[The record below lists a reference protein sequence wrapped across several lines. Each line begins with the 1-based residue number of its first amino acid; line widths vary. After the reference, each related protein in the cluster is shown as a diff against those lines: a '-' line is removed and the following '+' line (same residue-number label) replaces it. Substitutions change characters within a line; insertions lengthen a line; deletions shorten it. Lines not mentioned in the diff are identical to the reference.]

1 MTQQNPS
8 SSAPDAQNIPFYK
21 RMFNPFRREPA
32 TLPKLNRDE
41 YREIMEV
48 DDVCQRLEEALQAQD
63 RERFQHLSEELKK
76 MIHEVVI
83 PRRENIGRVHEDEK
97 LELAQFLTGYL
108 SALESGQPGMRQDF
122 LNAVFGF
129 IRRGH
134 PEVADQDP
142 VDLDTHT
149 LLQVLRS
156 RESVAETYR
165 DELIRVQQKSRKRL
179 YGVLGAGVIALA
191 AGASAWAFYDGKK
204 DTQEQLEE
212 KTEELKARE
221 NQLAQLSASSTIPAE
236 MAALEQRVNQLRT
249 ERENLESQLESG
261 RETLQQIQTQEQSM
275 REREEQLLSLENNLQ
290 QKEDQLQAQE
300 QRLQEREQEV
310 SSQMQRLEDDQNQI
324 QELEGRKNKLEA
336 EIQTLQGV
344 LEAERE
350 EEVSPQI
357 QLRAQ
362 MLREKARSGD
372 PLTIEEIQVI
382 REASEAMISQWR
394 EETAL
399 EIQQIQESVDQ
410 AEKNNTSTSLSR
422 SMAASRISRLRQNLK
437 SKTLLEQH
445 QRESLIAIAGMRT

>member
-1 MTQQNPS
+1 
-8 SSAPDAQNIPFYK
+8 
-21 RMFNPFRREPA
+21 
-32 TLPKLNRDE
+32 
-41 YREIMEV
+41 
-48 DDVCQRLEEALQAQD
+48 
-63 RERFQHLSEELKK
+63 
-76 MIHEVVI
+76 
-83 PRRENIGRVHEDEK
+83 
-97 LELAQFLTGYL
+97 
-108 SALESGQPGMRQDF
+108 
-122 LNAVFGF
+122 
-129 IRRGH
+129 
-134 PEVADQDP
+134 
-142 VDLDTHT
+142 
-149 LLQVLRS
+149 
-156 RESVAETYR
+156 
-165 DELIRVQQKSRKRL
+165 
-179 YGVLGAGVIALA
+179 
-191 AGASAWAFYDGKK
+191 
-204 DTQEQLEE
+204 
-212 KTEELKARE
+212 
-221 NQLAQLSASSTIPAE
+221 
-236 MAALEQRVNQLRT
+236 
-249 ERENLESQLESG
+249 
-261 RETLQQIQTQEQSM
+261 M